1 MFLFPSLKWELRDG
15 QFDFPCAYTRDRNG
29 SCVAPISVFLEL
41 KGRDIC
47 AWDSQK
53 NSCKFTQN
61 GVQKSK
67 EFGLGK
73 AKALP
78 KRVLVNVSEPL
89 GR

>member
-1 MFLFPSLKWELRDG
+1 VLSYDTK
-15 QFDFPCAYTRDRNG
+15 Y
-29 SCVAPISVFLEL
+29 LEL
-41 KGRDIC
+41 VPDPDPHKKTL
-47 AWDSQK
+47 ASLH
-53 NSCKFTQN
+53 QN